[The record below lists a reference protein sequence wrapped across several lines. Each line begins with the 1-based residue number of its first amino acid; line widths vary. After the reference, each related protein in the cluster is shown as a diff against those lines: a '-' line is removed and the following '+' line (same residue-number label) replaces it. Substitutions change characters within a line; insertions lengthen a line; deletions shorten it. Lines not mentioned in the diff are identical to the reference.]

1 MKLQPDKSD
10 VQTIAAYG
18 PQWIGVNGEKI
29 THSVIVGARGQL
41 IDWQCT
47 CFDALTEAHFAQL
60 STLDAEL
67 VIFGSGQKL
76 RFPPPAWLRG
86 LMGQRVGL
94 ETMDTQAACRT
105 YNILASEGRNVVAA
119 LVIEPPASR

>member
-47 CFDALTEAHFAQL
+47 GFNSLTEAHFAQL

-119 LVIEPPASR
+119 LVIEPPASK